1 MDFSLQEISNRFGRP
16 ALLVTFERGGRT
28 WTYTST
34 SRDVTLGD
42 RVYMAIPLKV
52 GPINQ
57 SGDTQAD
64 EVSIEMP
71 ADADMVAKH
80 IQVPPTE
87 RVFVKI
93 ARYHKEGDNAVLR
106 FVGQVD
112 RVRRVSPIRA
122 EVKCKTY
129 LATYARTGARLAW
142 QRGCTHALYDPGC
155 KVDRTQYGISGTVTG
170 MDGVSITSPAF
181 ATLADGRFRG
191 GFVEWDFE
199 PAITARRMIADHTGE
214 SATLLGGTYG
224 IAVGRTFTAYPGCPR
239 TAEACVNFY
248 DNLSNYGG
256 CDHLPSKS
264 PFNGE
269 MVF

>member
-1 MDFSLQEISNRFGRP
+1 MDFSLQEISNRFGKP
-16 ALLVTFERGGRT
+16 AFLVSFERGGKT
-28 WTYTST
+28 WTYTSAT
-34 SRDVTLGD
+34 RDVTLAD
-42 RVYMAIPLKV
+42 RIYQAVPLKV
-52 GPINQ
+52 GVINQ

-64 EVSIEMP
+64 EVTIEMP
-71 ADADMVAKH
+71 ADSAMVSTH

-93 ARYHKEGDNAVLR
+93 ARYHKDGDNATLR

-112 RVRRVSPIRA
+112 RVKRVSPIRA

-155 KVDRTQYGISGTVTG
+155 TVPRADYGVPGVVTE
-170 MDGVSITSPAF
+170 MDSAAIMSPGLA
-181 ATLADGRFRG
+181 ALADGRFRG
-191 GFVEWDFE
+191 GFIEWDFE
-199 PAITARRMIADHTGE
+199 PAITARRMISEHTGE
-214 SATLLGGTYG
+214 WASLLGGTYG
-224 IAVGRTFTAYPGCPR
+224 VSLGTTFTAYPGCPR
-239 TAEACVNFY
+239 TAEACLNFY
-248 DNLSNYGG
+248 NNLPNYGG

-269 MVF
+269 SVF